1 MALLPP
7 DSTHQ
12 FTVSNTVFEVPKR
25 YSLIRS
31 VGNGSYG
38 VVISAV
44 DSDTKCKV
52 AIKKIRRRRRRAK
65 RISGQQRVIQR
76 RFKASVRARAFR
88 RATLRA
94 RER

>member
-31 VGNGSYG
+31 VGNGS
-38 VVISAV
+38 
-44 DSDTKCKV
+44 
-52 AIKKIRRRRRRAK
+52 
-65 RISGQQRVIQR
+65 
-76 RFKASVRARAFR
+76 
-88 RATLRA
+88 
-94 RER
+94 

>member
-38 VVISAV
+38 VVMCV
-44 DSDTKCKV
+44 PPPPPD
-52 AIKKIRRRRRRAK
+52 RL
-65 RISGQQRVIQR
+65 RVPR
-76 RFKASVRARAFR
+76 SCPPPG
-88 RATLRA
+88 LD
-94 RER
+94 

>member
-52 AIKKIRRRRRRAK
+52 AIKKIPRVRRRRRR
-65 RISGQQRVIQR
+65 
-76 RFKASVRARAFR
+76 
-88 RATLRA
+88 
-94 RER
+94 